1 MTYQMNLTAADV
13 NYTHLRRRHFGRR
26 DMLNERT
33 KRTWRCIFIT
43 LSLIINSLLEKT
55 NLTPNDPDRT
65 K

>member
-1 MTYQMNLTAADV
+1 MMYQMNLTAVDV
-13 NYTHLRRRHFGRR
+13 NYNAPTQTTLGRR

-33 KRTWRCIFIT
+33 KQTWPSFFIT
-43 LSLIINSLLEKT
+43 LSLIINSQLEKT